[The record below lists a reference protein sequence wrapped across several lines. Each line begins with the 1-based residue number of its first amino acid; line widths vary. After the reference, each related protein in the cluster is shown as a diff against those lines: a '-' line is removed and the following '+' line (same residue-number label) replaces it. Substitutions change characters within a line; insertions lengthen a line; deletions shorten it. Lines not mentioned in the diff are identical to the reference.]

1 MKNPLRGLRFSLLD
15 FHSVRANLG
24 MKVAMLGIALIPLI
38 YGALYLMAFYD
49 PYGRLDTLPVAVV
62 NEDVPVTTDNG
73 VEVHAG
79 DDLVKALEDSGSLE
93 YHFVDTAEEA
103 QAGLEAGTYYNTI
116 LIPEDFSEKVAS
128 AQGDN
133 PEQARLVLVCNDA
146 NNYLSSILG
155 ASVMRQVTA
164 EANYAIGENYFVEIF
179 DTIDETGDS
188 LGEAADGSRELADGL
203 ADAHDGSAQITDGL
217 ATARNGA
224 GDLTSGLGDARDGSA
239 QITSGL
245 STARDGSST
254 LENGLDDAK
263 SGADQLVDGTRQL
276 FDGANAAREGS
287 SSLMGGLGELEAGSG
302 QLTSGLSAAC
312 DGANALDRGLG
323 ELEARSSQLNA
334 GLSQVSQGASSLND
348 GLGQL
353 DAGASSLAAGASQV
367 SDGASQLVGIL
378 DSIPFDEN
386 GNYVIDADT
395 MSQLHD
401 AASTL
406 ADGASGVADGA
417 QGVAEGVS
425 SAKRGAVS
433 LSAGVGQVQSG
444 ALALD
449 AGISSAKEG
458 ANSLA
463 TGVSDAYD
471 GSSAITSN
479 LGTARAGAQQLDAGI
494 GQLADGLSAGVAG
507 SQQLAGGLGQLSDGA
522 GSLRAG
528 LDRLYLGSDTLTG
541 GLRTALDGSNQLLGG
556 LGELHD
562 GSAELTD
569 GLADAHDGSEELAN
583 GLAGGVEKIDD
594 ATTGSGARSA
604 MMSEPVELV
613 QEHITTVDNYGS
625 GFAPYFIALGL
636 WVGALVMTFLLKP
649 FNNRLVTAGASPI
662 TVGLSGIVPWLIVGA
677 VQALLLA
684 LTIQFPCGIA
694 VAHPV
699 AYYCLTILSSFVFCA
714 IIQMITAAFGFPGKF
729 LAVVLLM
736 LQLTT
741 AAGTFPIET
750 EFTIFQNMSPWLPM
764 TYIVHALRQAMAG
777 ADLSLV
783 GGDVAR
789 LVAFF
794 AVAFAVTCLVA
805 WRKRLVTMS
814 DLHPLVDL

>member
-1 MKNPLRGLRFSLLD
+1 MQQRALRCFSLLLYMGVAVGAVWLSVK
-15 FHSVRANLG
+15 FLLPWGAPFLLAFGLAALLERPVRA
-24 MKVAMLGIALIPLI
+24 
-38 YGALYLMAFYD
+38 
-49 PYGRLDTLPVAVV
+49 
-62 NEDVPVTTDNG
+62 
-73 VEVHAG
+73 
-79 DDLVKALEDSGSLE
+79 LVRRGWRRSA
-93 YHFVDTAEEA
+93 
-103 QAGLEAGTYYNTI
+103 
-116 LIPEDFSEKVAS
+116 AS
-128 AQGDN
+128 A
-133 PEQARLVLVCNDA
+133 L
-146 NNYLSSILG
+146 LS
-155 ASVMRQVTA
+155 
-164 EANYAIGENYFVEIF
+164 
-179 DTIDETGDS
+179 
-188 LGEAADGSRELADGL
+188 
-203 ADAHDGSAQITDGL
+203 
-217 ATARNGA
+217 
-224 GDLTSGLGDARDGSA
+224 LT
-239 QITSGL
+239 
-245 STARDGSST
+245 
-254 LENGLDDAK
+254 
-263 SGADQLVDGTRQL
+263 
-276 FDGANAAREGS
+276 
-287 SSLMGGLGELEAGSG
+287 
-302 QLTSGLSAAC
+302 
-312 DGANALDRGLG
+312 
-323 ELEARSSQLNA
+323 
-334 GLSQVSQGASSLND
+334 
-348 GLGQL
+348 
-353 DAGASSLAAGASQV
+353 
-367 SDGASQLVGIL
+367 
-378 DSIPFDEN
+378 
-386 GNYVIDADT
+386 
-395 MSQLHD
+395 
-401 AASTL
+401 
-406 ADGASGVADGA
+406 
-417 QGVAEGVS
+417 
-425 SAKRGAVS
+425 
-433 LSAGVGQVQSG
+433 
-444 ALALD
+444 ALALVLFGL
-449 AGISSAKEG
+449 ARLG
-458 ANSLA
+458 ARCL
-463 TGVSDAYD
+463 
-471 GSSAITSN
+471 
-479 LGTARAGAQQLDAGI
+479 TA
-494 GQLADGLSAGVAG
+494 LADFARQGPELVQRMAE
-507 SQQLAGGLGQLSDGA
+507 GLGRLERGLLAYIDTAPPELSQL
-522 GSLRAG
+522 
-528 LDRLYLGSDTLTG
+528 
-541 GLRTALDGSNQLLGG
+541 LRTALDGSNQLLGG